1 MTAVMEPPEQVSAP
15 AAGAEGEPFEPL
27 ILGFTCNWCSYRAAD
42 LAGTARTKYPHNVRL
57 IRLMCSG
64 RMEPEFILE
73 GFARGA
79 DAVIMTGCWPEDCHY
94 RIQSVKALRRFLFL
108 RRTLADLG
116 IEPTRLQR
124 FYASAAEGQRFADE
138 MARIVT
144 EVKALGPIPAEQRA
158 ALGGEDG
165 AHHAAVP
172 PEPLP
177 EPLAEEEPAPEPAAA
192 QGEAEPV
199 EVEG

>member
-1 MTAVMEPPEQVSAP
+1 MTAVMEPPEQVATVAP
-15 AAGAEGEPFEPL
+15 AREPFEPL

-73 GFARGA
+73 GFAKGA

-116 IEPTRLQR
+116 IEPVRLQR

-138 MARIVT
+138 MARIVA
-144 EVKALGPIPAEQRA
+144 EIKGLGPIPPEIRVVLA
-158 ALGGEDG
+158 G
-165 AHHAAVP
+165 HPHA
-172 PEPLP
+172 
-177 EPLAEEEPAPEPAAA
+177 PAPAP
-192 QGEAEPV
+192 EPV
-199 EVEG
+199 EVEA

>member
-1 MTAVMEPPEQVSAP
+1 MTAPATTHEATTVTAPETGSPAP
-15 AAGAEGEPFEPL
+15 AGVAFEPL

-42 LAGTARTKYPHNVRL
+42 LAGTARTKYPDNVRL

-73 GFARGA
+73 GFAKGA

-94 RIQSVKALRRFLFL
+94 RIQSVKALRRFIFL

-116 IEPTRLQR
+116 IEPARLQR

-138 MARIVT
+138 MARIVD
-144 EVKALGPIPAEQRA
+144 EVRALGPI
-158 ALGGEDG
+158 
-165 AHHAAVP
+165 
-172 PEPLP
+172 
-177 EPLAEEEPAPEPAAA
+177 APEIRIALEARPRTAAPAL
-192 QGEAEPV
+192 EPE
-199 EVEG
+199 EVEA

>member
-1 MTAVMEPPEQVSAP
+1 MTAPVTTSQDPTPAP
-15 AAGAEGEPFEPL
+15 AGEPFEPL

-42 LAGTARTKYPHNVRL
+42 LAGTARTKYPYNVRL

-108 RRTLADLG
+108 RRTLSDLG
-116 IEPTRLQR
+116 IEPARLQR
-124 FYASAAEGQRFADE
+124 FYASAAEGKRFADE
-138 MARIVT
+138 MARIVA
-144 EVKALGPIPAEQRA
+144 EVRALGPIPPEIRV
-158 ALGGEDG
+158 ALDG
-165 AHHAAVP
+165 HHVASAPAV
-172 PEPLP
+172 
-177 EPLAEEEPAPEPAAA
+177 
-192 QGEAEPV
+192 EPV
-199 EVEG
+199 EVQA

>member
-1 MTAVMEPPEQVSAP
+1 MTAPATTPQAAAP
-15 AAGAEGEPFEPL
+15 AATTAPFEPL

-42 LAGTARTKYPHNVRL
+42 LAGTARIKYPHNVRL

-108 RRTLADLG
+108 RRTLSDLG
-116 IEPTRLQR
+116 IEPARLQR

-138 MARIVT
+138 MSRIVA
-144 EVKALGPIPAEQRA
+144 EVKTLGPIPPEIRV
-158 ALGGEDG
+158 ALGEVP
-165 AHHAAVP
+165 AA
-172 PEPLP
+172 
-177 EPLAEEEPAPEPAAA
+177 PAPAAESV
-192 QGEAEPV
+192 EADA
-199 EVEG
+199 

>member
-1 MTAVMEPPEQVSAP
+1 MTAPTTSSEQTAAPSA
-15 AAGAEGEPFEPL
+15 ASQPFEPL

-73 GFARGA
+73 GFAKGA

-138 MARIVT
+138 MARIVD
-144 EVKALGPIPAEQRA
+144 EVRALGPIPPQIRV
-158 ALGGEDG
+158 ALG
-165 AHHAAVP
+165 
-172 PEPLP
+172 
-177 EPLAEEEPAPEPAAA
+177 
-192 QGEAEPV
+192 AEPTLPTPAIEAV
-199 EVEG
+199 EFEA

>member
-1 MTAVMEPPEQVSAP
+1 MTAPTIIEEPAVQAPATGPADAP
-15 AAGAEGEPFEPL
+15 AAETSAAPAELPFEPL

-42 LAGTARTKYPHNVRL
+42 LAGTARTKYPPNVRL

-138 MARIVT
+138 MARIVS
-144 EVKALGPIPAEQRA
+144 EVKALGPIP
-158 ALGGEDG
+158 
-165 AHHAAVP
+165 
-172 PEPLP
+172 PETRLAFRHETESPLQ
-177 EPLAEEEPAPEPAAA
+177 PA
-192 QGEAEPV
+192 
-199 EVEG
+199 EVEA

>member
-1 MTAVMEPPEQVSAP
+1 MTAVMTPPDQ
-15 AAGAEGEPFEPL
+15 AATAISSEPFEPL

-42 LAGTARTKYPHNVRL
+42 LAGTARTKYPYNVRL
-57 IRLMCSG
+57 IRLMCSC

-73 GFARGA
+73 GFAKGA

-138 MARIVT
+138 MARIVE
-144 EVKALGPIPAEQRA
+144 EVRGLGPIPPEIRV
-158 ALGGEDG
+158 ALGQ
-165 AHHAAVP
+165 
-172 PEPLP
+172 
-177 EPLAEEEPAPEPAAA
+177 EPAETTPAA
-192 QGEAEPV
+192 EAM
-199 EVEG
+199 EVQA

>member
-1 MTAVMEPPEQVSAP
+1 MTSPVTTPQTTAAP
-15 AAGAEGEPFEPL
+15 VVADKPFEPL

-73 GFARGA
+73 GFAQGA

-94 RIQSVKALRRFLFL
+94 RIQSVKALRRFIFL
-108 RRTLADLG
+108 RRMLSDLG
-116 IEPTRLQR
+116 IEPDRLQR

-138 MARIVT
+138 MARIVD
-144 EVKALGPIPAEQRA
+144 EVKKLGPIPPEIRV
-158 ALGGEDG
+158 ALGD
-165 AHHAAVP
+165 V
-172 PEPLP
+172 
-177 EPLAEEEPAPEPAAA
+177 PAPAATP
-192 QGEAEPV
+192 ESV
-199 EVEG
+199 EVEA

>member
-1 MTAVMEPPEQVSAP
+1 MTAPVTTPAAAAPVTTAAAAP
-15 AAGAEGEPFEPL
+15 AAAGQPFEPL

-73 GFARGA
+73 GFAKGA

-94 RIQSVKALRRFLFL
+94 RIQSVKALRRFIFL

-116 IEPTRLQR
+116 IEPARLQR

-138 MARIVT
+138 MARIVA
-144 EVKALGPIPAEQRA
+144 EVKALGPIPSETRVALA
-158 ALGGEDG
+158 AHPDVV
-165 AHHAAVP
+165 ASASQ
-172 PEPLP
+172 PE
-177 EPLAEEEPAPEPAAA
+177 
-192 QGEAEPV
+192 
-199 EVEG
+199 EVEA

>member
-1 MTAVMEPPEQVSAP
+1 MTAVTTTADQVTRPAVAPTAPRAPEPSGQ
-15 AAGAEGEPFEPL
+15 PFEPL

-42 LAGTARTKYPHNVRL
+42 LAGTARTKYPFNVRL
-57 IRLMCSG
+57 VRLMCSG

-138 MARIVT
+138 MARIVA
-144 EVKALGPIPAEQRA
+144 EVRALGRIRPEVRATLAVAPSAAEPAE
-158 ALGGEDG
+158 
-165 AHHAAVP
+165 VP
-172 PEPLP
+172 
-177 EPLAEEEPAPEPAAA
+177 A
-192 QGEAEPV
+192 
-199 EVEG
+199 

>member
-1 MTAVMEPPEQVSAP
+1 MTAPSTIPDQAAAP
-15 AAGAEGEPFEPL
+15 SAAGKPFEPL

-42 LAGTARTKYPHNVRL
+42 LAGTARTKYPPNVRL

-73 GFARGA
+73 GFANGA

-138 MARIVT
+138 MARIVE
-144 EVKALGPIPAEQRA
+144 EVRALGPIPPQTRV
-158 ALGGEDG
+158 ALAGEPT
-165 AHHAAVP
+165 VP
-172 PEPLP
+172 
-177 EPLAEEEPAPEPAAA
+177 APAAA
-192 QGEAEPV
+192 AV
-199 EVEG
+199 EVEA

>member
-1 MTAVMEPPEQVSAP
+1 MTALTIPDR
-15 AAGAEGEPFEPL
+15 AAVPGAASEPFEPL

-42 LAGTARTKYPHNVRL
+42 LAGTARTKYPYNVRL

-73 GFARGA
+73 GFAKGA

-108 RRTLADLG
+108 RRTLTDLG

-138 MARIVT
+138 MARIVD
-144 EVKALGPIPAEQRA
+144 EVRELGPIPPQIRV
-158 ALGGEDG
+158 ALGGEPTG
-165 AHHAAVP
+165 G
-172 PEPLP
+172 EPSVTT
-177 EPLAEEEPAPEPAAA
+177 PAA
-192 QGEAEPV
+192 EAV
-199 EVEG
+199 EVEA

>member
-1 MTAVMEPPEQVSAP
+1 MTAVMTPPDQAAAP
-15 AAGAEGEPFEPL
+15 AVSSEPFEPL

-42 LAGTARTKYPHNVRL
+42 LAGTARTKYPYNVRL

-138 MARIVT
+138 IARIVE
-144 EVKALGPIPAEQRA
+144 EVRGLGPIPSEIRV
-158 ALGGEDG
+158 ALGHE
-165 AHHAAVP
+165 AA
-172 PEPLP
+172 
-177 EPLAEEEPAPEPAAA
+177 ASTPAA
-192 QGEAEPV
+192 EAV
-199 EVEG
+199 EVKA